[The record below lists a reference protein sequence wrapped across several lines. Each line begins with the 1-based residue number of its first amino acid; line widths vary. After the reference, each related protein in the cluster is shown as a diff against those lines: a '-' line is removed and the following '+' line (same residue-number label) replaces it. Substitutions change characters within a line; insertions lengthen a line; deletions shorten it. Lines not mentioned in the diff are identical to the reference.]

1 MNNTPW
7 HQSDNP
13 TTVARGA
20 GWRIGVTVL
29 VVLAVVAVISI
40 GVWGFKVATS
50 DVKGQ
55 GDATVQK
62 NSANNRIGAMN
73 RFEDMYAEI
82 EQTDAK
88 IGPAKQAFKANK
100 TQVNQTNLTGLVNYC
115 LDVVG
120 DYNAEARKF
129 TSADFRPVDL
139 PARIDNLNP
148 STDCK

>member
-1 MNNTPW
+1 MSKTPW
-7 HQSDNP
+7 YDSDNP

-20 GWRIGVTVL
+20 GWRIGL
-29 VVLAVVAVISI
+29 GILAVLAVIALISV

-62 NSANNRIGAMN
+62 NSANNRIAAQE
-73 RFEDMYAEI
+73 RFEDLYAEI
-82 EQTDAK
+82 QQTDAK
-88 IGPAKQAFKANK
+88 IGAAKQAYKANP

-120 DYNAEARKF
+120 DYNAEARKY
-129 TSADFRPVDL
+129 TSADFRAVDL
-139 PARIDNLNP
+139 PAQISEFD
-148 STDCK
+148 SKTDCK